1 MITNALSNPCVFGIP
16 GTLTPELAPREMS
29 SPNCKAQELCWK
41 RMSALYQMLQEIKW
55 ENLFHL
61 NLQIIANSL
70 GSSTHTAR
78 ASGWLASLG
87 AGWVLCSSSATSAGS
102 KVWGAELKS
111 PADNFQGSLGSSL
124 QPVPSYTLWLP
135 WPLHR
140 CENGTWEACVQSW

>member
-1 MITNALSNPCVFGIP
+1 MCLASQEHWLQSWHLGKWALQTVKLKSFAENVCQLF
-16 GTLTPELAPREMS
+16 
-29 SPNCKAQELCWK
+29 
-41 RMSALYQMLQEIKW
+41 LYQMLQEIKW

>member
-1 MITNALSNPCVFGIP
+1 MCLASQEHWLQSWHLGKWALQTVKLKSFAESVCQLF
-16 GTLTPELAPREMS
+16 
-29 SPNCKAQELCWK
+29 
-41 RMSALYQMLQEIKW
+41 LYQMLQEIKW

-135 WPLHR
+135 WPFHR